1 MDENKYTRTNQIQY
15 KEVDFMST
23 ITAQKWGNSIG
34 IRIPKEAADSIGI
47 KPGSELELQVFGN
60 ENKITLKAKKPKNNY
75 LLEDLLTQ
83 ITDDNRHAVI
93 DLGSE
98 GREMI

>member
-15 KEVDFMST
+15 KEFDFIST
-23 ITAQKWGNSIG
+23 ITAQKWGNSLG

-60 ENKITLKAKKPKNNY
+60 ENTITLKTKKPKKNY
-75 LLEDLLTQ
+75 SLEELLTQ
-83 ITDDNRHAVI
+83 ITDENRHAEI